1 MTSKW
6 REWDW
11 PPQRRPRVEILPP
24 ERQFVRV
31 TIERRW
37 SNLLP
42 LLFVALAVFVLF
54 RFKLLGGLVMA
65 AALLGLLP
73 H

>member
-1 MTSKW
+1 M
-6 REWDW
+6 REEPWDW
-11 PPQRRPRVEILPP
+11 PPRDRSRVEALPP
-24 ERQFVRV
+24 EQRVRI
-31 TIERRW
+31 TIERRRA
-37 SNLLP
+37 NLLP

>member
-1 MTSKW
+1 MTTEW

-31 TIERRW
+31 TIERRR
-37 SNLLP
+37 SNAVP
-42 LLFVALAVFVLF
+42 LLTIAVAVFVVL
-54 RFKLLGGLVMA
+54 RLGIGPWIMLA
-65 AALLGLLP
+65 AILGWLP
-73 H
+73 K